1 MTSKLKN
8 QDIADI
14 CKEQFLQGK
23 DPVAVSA
30 ALSPFSSGRAC
41 KQDTDYDYERTACE
55 GRV

>member
-30 ALSPFSSGRAC
+30 ALSPFGSGRAY
-41 KQDTDYDYERTACE
+41 KQDTDYDYERTFCE